1 MVKEGWTRLID
12 IVKSIEGLT
21 PTVRQAYIRMAEIFE
36 EKMPDSLYMN
46 FYELSE
52 ITDMDADVW
61 EQFLDLTEVNQFIKA
76 KVAKL
81 AEFEARKALNRL
93 ANDQLSSQ
101 DVQAVREILNSSKL
115 LQQNLNQKPQVVLTF
130 IPKTAF
136 ET

>member
-1 MVKEGWTRLID
+1 MID

-46 FYELSE
+46 FYELAE

-61 EQFLDLTEVNQFIKA
+61 EQFLDLTEVTQFIKA

-81 AEFEARKALNRL
+81 AEYEARKALNRL

>member
-1 MVKEGWTRLID
+1 MID

-46 FYELSE
+46 FYELAE